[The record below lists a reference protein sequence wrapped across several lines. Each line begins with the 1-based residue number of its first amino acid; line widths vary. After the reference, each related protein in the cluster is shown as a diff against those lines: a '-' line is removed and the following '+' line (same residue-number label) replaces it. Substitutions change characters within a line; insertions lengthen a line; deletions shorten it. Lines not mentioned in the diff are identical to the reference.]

1 MLVNFTANRQAR
13 MNATITLVDM
23 AGWVALLLWGLH
35 MVQSGIQR
43 AFGPGLRRALG
54 MALGNRIKAFLA
66 GLGVTAVLQS
76 STATALMATSFT
88 AGGLVE
94 MVPALAVMLGA
105 NVGTTLIVQLLS
117 FDVARAAPALVLVG
131 VVMFRRGG
139 VTRTRDLGRV
149 GIGLGLMLL
158 ALHELLVVIA
168 PYESAP
174 AVRLLLGAVTTE
186 PLIAMLFAAALTWA
200 AHSSVAIV
208 LLAMSFV
215 AQGVVPLPAGLA
227 LVLGAN
233 LGTAINP
240 LLESSGSDPAAR
252 RLPLGNL
259 LNRLVC
265 CAAALAVLG
274 TVVPLL
280 SRLEADPARAVAD
293 FHTAFNLL
301 SAALFLPVLGPWSRL
316 LRRLLPSRIKPADP
330 SRPVYLDAGAHE
342 TPPVA
347 LAGAAREALRMA
359 DVLDAMLEGA
369 RDALVRGD
377 RRRIGETKRTDDILD
392 RLNAAITA
400 YLTRLD
406 PDELDSD
413 DNRRLTAILSFTT
426 NLEHA
431 GDVVEKNLMA
441 LAAKRLKRGLAF
453 PGEAVAEI
461 CSMLE
466 RLETNLRTAAAVF
479 MTGDARAARRLAEE
493 KEFFRALEGQVTE
506 AHFARVRNGGPEGVE
521 TGAMHLDVIRELRR
535 INGHLVNAAYP
546 ILEERGEL
554 LPSRL
559 RQ

>member
-1 MLVNFTANRQAR
+1 

-43 AFGPGLRRALG
+43 AFGPSLRRALG
-54 MALGNRIKAFLA
+54 MALGNRIKAFVA

-94 MVPALAVMLGA
+94 MVPALAVVLGA

-117 FDVARAAPALVLVG
+117 FDVARAAPVLVLVG
-131 VVMFRRGG
+131 VVMFRRSGS
-139 VTRTRDLGRV
+139 TRIRDLGRV

-186 PLIAMLFAAALTWA
+186 PLIAMLFAAALAWA

-240 LLESSGSDPAAR
+240 LLESSGTDPAAR

-274 TVVPLL
+274 AIAPLL

-330 SRPVYLDAGAHE
+330 SRPVYLDASALE

-347 LAGAAREALRMA
+347 LAGAAREALRMV
-359 DVLDAMLEGA
+359 DVLDTMLEGA

-377 RRRIGETKRTDDILD
+377 RRRIGETRRTDDILD

-400 YLTRLD
+400 YLTRFD
-406 PDELDSD
+406 PDELDSE

-441 LAAKRLKRGLAF
+441 LAGKRLKRGLAF

-461 CSMLE
+461 CSMVE

-493 KEFFRALEGQVTE
+493 KEFFRALEGNVTE
-506 AHFARVRNGGPEGVE
+506 AHFARVRNGGPEGIE